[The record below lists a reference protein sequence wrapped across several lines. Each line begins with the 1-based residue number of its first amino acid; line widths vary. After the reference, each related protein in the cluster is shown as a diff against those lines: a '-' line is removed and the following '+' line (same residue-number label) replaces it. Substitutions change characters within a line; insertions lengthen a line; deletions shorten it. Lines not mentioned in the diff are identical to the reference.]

1 MKKIYILG
9 AGHMGGA
16 ILLGLRGKYGAG
28 HLRAV
33 EINASRAAYLTACGF
48 EVSER
53 IEGFDCNDIV
63 VLAIPPQRFQIA
75 IRDNQVLLSHK
86 GPVISVM
93 AGITTKSLCRTL
105 GHSRV
110 IRSIP
115 NTPSEVREGITIYY
129 AQENAGTELIAAAQM
144 VFGAIG
150 DYIKVDDE
158 CLIDSGTALAGGGPA
173 LVAYFANALQQYA
186 ENEGFDSE
194 VAWQVCMQLLY
205 GTALLMRS
213 TGKTSMQLCEEVQ
226 TAGGTT
232 ERAIQIFERNDL
244 NRTVALA
251 LTAAAERSVEL
262 GNSAFQGRGYEK

>member
-1 MKKIYILG
+1 MRKIYILG

-16 ILLGLRGKYGAG
+16 ILFGLRGRYGAS
-28 HLRAV
+28 HLIAV
-33 EINASRAAYLTACGF
+33 ETNASRATYLTACGF
-48 EVSER
+48 KVSER
-53 IEGFDCNDIV
+53 IESIECNDIV
-63 VLAIPPQRFQIA
+63 VLAVPPQQFQIA
-75 IRDNQVLLSHK
+75 VRDNQVLLSHD

-93 AGITTKSLCRTL
+93 AGVTTKSLCRTL
-105 GHSRV
+105 GHARL

-115 NTPSEVREGITIYY
+115 NTASEVREGITVYY
-129 AQENAGTELIAAAQM
+129 ALENADSDLIAVAQM

-150 DYIKVDDE
+150 SYIQVDDE

-194 VAWQVCMQLLY
+194 VAWQVCSQLLY
-205 GTALLMRS
+205 GTSLLMRS

-232 ERAIQIFERNDL
+232 ERAIQVFERYDL
-244 NRTVALA
+244 NRTIALA

-262 GNSAFQGRGYEK
+262 GR